1 MEAGHDGRLTAPIAL
16 SAFFCSVPGLV
27 RRCLVMTLFYYA
39 TVRPL
44 TVSHRLIQGPSSSI
58 FVGHKRKEFVVHKAL
73 LCHLSP
79 YFRGALNSDFIEAQN
94 NAVELKDEDPACF
107 QYIVAWMYRG
117 TLGQFKYDGGSSR
130 EEAIS
135 LCTQTC
141 RLYYLADFLCIE
153 GLLVQLLS
161 YLHDLFDR
169 FRDKKIVPLN
179 SDVIIHLYEN
189 TTEASE
195 LRATV
200 MHELVRV
207 WCDHSREVDI
217 KDFEVCI
224 DRVQGVATILLTG
237 MRNWQEKRTRTAREN
252 LTAGFSLA
260 PSTVDILNRWP
271 SNIAQRVLNPV
282 VGAPISRPAVAP
294 PLPRPAAAAL
304 ASGPAPLASYPAVNP
319 QAPAP
324 AAANPPPWNRRPF
337 PPAAAFPTGRVC
349 GRCGVDICD
358 PVPSDGP
365 AGPGDRCNICR
376 FMGEMRR
383 PRRQRT

>member
-1 MEAGHDGRLTAPIAL
+1 
-16 SAFFCSVPGLV
+16 
-27 RRCLVMTLFYYA
+27 
-39 TVRPL
+39 
-44 TVSHRLIQGPSSSI
+44 
-58 FVGHKRKEFVVHKAL
+58 
-73 LCHLSP
+73 
-79 YFRGALNSDFIEAQN
+79 
-94 NAVELKDEDPACF
+94 
-107 QYIVAWMYRG
+107 MYRG
-117 TLGQFKYDGGSSR
+117 TLGQFKYDGGSSQ

-141 RLYYLADFLCIE
+141 RLYYLADFLRIE

-161 YLHDLFDR
+161 YLHGLFDR
-169 FRDKKIVPLN
+169 FREKKIVPLN

-200 MHELVRV
+200 MHELVCV

-217 KDFEVCI
+217 KDVEVCI
-224 DRVQGVATILLTG
+224 DRVQGVATTLLTG

-282 VGAPISRPAVAP
+282 VGAPISRPAAAP

-304 ASGPAPLASYPAVNP
+304 ASGPAPLTSHPAVTP
-319 QAPAP
+319 LPPAP
-324 AAANPPPWNRRPF
+324 AATPAPWNRRPF
-337 PPAAAFPTGRVC
+337 VPAAVIPTARVC

-358 PVPSDGP
+358 PLPSDGQ

-383 PRRQRT
+383 PRRQRN

>member
-1 MEAGHDGRLTAPIAL
+1 
-16 SAFFCSVPGLV
+16 
-27 RRCLVMTLFYYA
+27 MTLFYYA

-58 FVGHKRKEFVVHKAL
+58 LVGPKRKEFVVHKAL

-117 TLGQFKYDGGSSR
+117 TLGQFKYDGGSSQ
-130 EEAIS
+130 EEAMS

-141 RLYYLADFLCIE
+141 RLYYLADFLRME
-153 GLLVQLLS
+153 SLLVQLLS
-161 YLHDLFDR
+161 YLYGLFDR
-169 FRDKKIVPLN
+169 FREKKIVPLN

-224 DRVQGVATILLTG
+224 NRVQGVATTLLTG

-271 SNIAQRVLNPV
+271 SNIAERVLNPV
-282 VGAPISRPAVAP
+282 VGAPISHPAAAAP

-304 ASGPAPLASYPAVNP
+304 ASGPAPLTSHPAVTP
-319 QAPAP
+319 QAVAP
-324 AAANPPPWNRRPF
+324 AAIPAPWNRRPF
-337 PPAAAFPTGRVC
+337 PPAAVLANARVC
-349 GRCGVDICD
+349 GRCGVDIND
-358 PVPSDGP
+358 PLPSDGQ
-365 AGPGDRCNICR
+365 AGAGDRCNICR

-383 PRRQRT
+383 PRRQRN

>member
-1 MEAGHDGRLTAPIAL
+1 M
-16 SAFFCSVPGLV
+16 
-27 RRCLVMTLFYYA
+27 
-39 TVRPL
+39 
-44 TVSHRLIQGPSSSI
+44 GP
-58 FVGHKRKEFVVHKAL
+58 KRKEFVVHKAL

-117 TLGQFKYDGGSSR
+117 ALCQFKYDGGSSR

-141 RLYYLADFLCIE
+141 RLYYLADFLRIE
-153 GLLVQLLS
+153 GLLMQLLS
-161 YLHDLFDR
+161 YLHGLFDR
-169 FRDKKIVPLN
+169 FRDEKIVPLN

-200 MHELVRV
+200 MHEVVRV

-224 DRVQGVATILLTG
+224 NRVEGVATTLLTG
-237 MRNWQEKRTRTAREN
+237 MRCWQEKRTRTARESTRTAREN
-252 LTAGFSLA
+252 LMARFSPA
-260 PSTVDILNRWP
+260 PFTVDILNRLP

-282 VGAPISRPAVAP
+282 VGAPISHPAAAP

-304 ASGPAPLASYPAVNP
+304 ASGPAPLASHPAVTP
-319 QAPAP
+319 QAAAP
-324 AAANPPPWNRRPF
+324 AASPAPWNRRPF
-337 PPAAAFPTGRVC
+337 PPAAVIPTARVC
-349 GRCGVDICD
+349 GRCGVDISD
-358 PVPSDGP
+358 PLPGDGQ
-365 AGPGDRCNICR
+365 AGAGDRCNICR